1 MSRADAETRVLILA
15 PTGRDGPAAAEQ
27 LRVLGLGVTLCST
40 VSELTAKLDEGAGA
54 AVIAEEAFKTGFSEL
69 AQWASS
75 QPTWSDFPFLVLT
88 SGQLYSK
95 ADAQWITLMETLGNV
110 TLLERPLSTVS
121 LASTVKAALRARRRQ
136 YQTRSMLEALK
147 SSEEQLRLFIE
158 HAPAA
163 LVMIDREMRY
173 LVMSRRWKADFYVTD
188 EAIGKSHYEIF
199 PEIPN
204 DWREAHRRCL
214 AGASESFPPSK
225 LELRDGRTYWLK
237 RELRPWRDNQGDIG
251 GLVIGWEDVTISK
264 RAEERQQM
272 LMREVL
278 HRTKNLIA
286 VIQSI
291 AAGTFQALDEPAQ
304 HTFQS
309 RLQALAKA
317 HTLLLE
323 ASGEAATLED
333 IVRGQLASFAGEVSI
348 EGPTIQLKP
357 SAAQAFALLVH
368 ELATNASKYGALSTA
383 AGRVAICWQIVR
395 NDGCQKLQFTWRE
408 MGGPQVK
415 QPTRKGFGTTL
426 LKYAITGLE
435 SSPKIEFRSEGLSY
449 ETQAELSTIQPLG

>member
-1 MSRADAETRVLILA
+1 MSGADAETRVLILA

-27 LRVLGLGVTLCST
+27 LRVVGLGVTLCST

-75 QPTWSDFPFLVLT
+75 QPMWSDFPFLVLT

-95 ADAQWITLMETLGNV
+95 ADAQRITLMETLGNV

-163 LVMIDREMRY
+163 LVMVDREMRY

-199 PEIPN
+199 PE
-204 DWREAHRRCL
+204 
-214 AGASESFPPSK
+214 
-225 LELRDGRTYWLK
+225 
-237 RELRPWRDNQGDIG
+237 
-251 GLVIGWEDVTISK
+251 
-264 RAEERQQM
+264 
-272 LMREVL
+272 
-278 HRTKNLIA
+278 
-286 VIQSI
+286 
-291 AAGTFQALDEPAQ
+291 
-304 HTFQS
+304 
-309 RLQALAKA
+309 
-317 HTLLLE
+317 
-323 ASGEAATLED
+323 
-333 IVRGQLASFAGEVSI
+333 
-348 EGPTIQLKP
+348 
-357 SAAQAFALLVH
+357 AQAFALLVH
-368 ELATNASKYGALSTA
+368 ELATNASKYGAFSTA
-383 AGRVAICWQIVR
+383 AGRVAICWRIVR
-395 NDGCQKLQFTWRE
+395 NDWCPTLQFTWRE

-426 LKYAITGLE
+426 LKYAITGLD
-435 SSPKIEFRSEGLSY
+435 SSPKIEFRTEGLSY
-449 ETQAELSTIQPLG
+449 ETQAELSTIEPLG